1 MVVDHRTYTC
11 HPTNLNKWLELYET
25 YGLPVQ
31 EKHLGRLIGFFV
43 TEVGP
48 LNQVVFMWGYEDMGD
63 RERRRAA
70 MAKDPDW
77 QEFLRRAEELGAL
90 QHQENKIVVP
100 VPFSPIR

>member
-1 MVVDHRTYTC
+1 MIIDHRTYSF
-11 HPTNLNKWLELYET
+11 HPGKLNKWVELYEK

-31 EKHLGRLIGFFV
+31 QKHLGRLIGFFV

-63 RERRRAA
+63 RERRRAT

-77 QEFLRRAEELGAL
+77 QDFLARVEEVGAL
-90 QHQENKIVVP
+90 KSQENKFLVP
-100 VPFSPIR
+100 VPFSPIK